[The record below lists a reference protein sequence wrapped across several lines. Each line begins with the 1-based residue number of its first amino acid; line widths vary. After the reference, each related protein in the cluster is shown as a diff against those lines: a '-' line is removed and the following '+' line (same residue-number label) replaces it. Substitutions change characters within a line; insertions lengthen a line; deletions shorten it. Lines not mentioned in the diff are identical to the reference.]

1 MMIFVLGRQ
10 LYESRNPRLKVSMH
24 ADDAVEEKE
33 LVLKIGLLCSYPANS
48 KA

>member
-10 LYESRNPRLKVSMH
+10 VYESRNPRLKVIMH
-24 ADDAVEEKE
+24 AVEEKE